1 LSEIKKEEKM
11 EEEKGLVETKLK
23 VRPVKKER
31 EKKYRDYPTVVDNS
45 TAAHD
50 FWEPIVHLGL
60 WAIKGHQIV
69 KGPWGGG
76 TVEQAKK
83 RPPREFMVIDR
94 ASFAFYSH
102 SYGLVSPFFQG
113 LLKGKLTGTK
123 CPKCGTVYCPP
134 RAHCW
139 NPECKVADCFDNW
152 VDLPLTGIIH
162 TFTVQCL
169 AAAPFEHML
178 PFSMGWVQVDG
189 ADTTLPMLLHI
200 RPKEI
205 FIGKK
210 VNIEFMPK
218 KSRKGDLMDL
228 YAVAAVPGEKPPEW
242 ACLQKDTREMES
254 VENSMKATLK
264 FIKDRYGVDNSPQTR
279 GW

>member
-1 LSEIKKEEKM
+1 
-11 EEEKGLVETKLK
+11 
-23 VRPVKKER
+23 
-31 EKKYRDYPTVVDNS
+31 
-45 TAAHD
+45 
-50 FWEPIVHLGL
+50 
-60 WAIKGHQIV
+60 
-69 KGPWGGG
+69 
-76 TVEQAKK
+76 
-83 RPPREFMVIDR
+83 
-94 ASFAFYSH
+94 
-102 SYGLVSPFFQG
+102 
-113 LLKGKLTGTK
+113 
-123 CPKCGTVYCPP
+123 
-134 RAHCW
+134 
-139 NPECKVADCFDNW
+139 
-152 VDLPLTGIIH
+152 
-162 TFTVQCL
+162 
-169 AAAPFEHML
+169 ML

-210 VNIEFMPK
+210 VNIKFIPR